1 MSIYFWDGFLVI
13 LGLVALDCENIDIVV
28 SDDGVDVL
36 DDGEGSNE
44 FCCNCCRSFCRF
56 AMHA

>member
-1 MSIYFWDGFLVI
+1 MDAVVVTFDLVN
-13 LGLVALDCENIDIVV
+13 LGLVALDSENRDIIEY
-28 SDDGVDVL
+28 DDGVDVL

-44 FCCNCCRSFCRF
+44 FCCNCCQSFCRF